1 MISYTIG
8 SLFSGYG
15 GLDLGVQMALGSGE
29 LAWVSDIEPGPK
41 AILKHNH
48 PTVENLGDVTQV
60 DWAHV
65 EPVDVIA
72 GGSPCQDLSV
82 AGVRA
87 GMKPGTRSGL
97 WESMFNAVRTIRPHL
112 VVWENVLGAL
122 SANAFSLMEQRE
134 GRLGNG
140 ADRPVLRALGRV
152 LGDLASIGYDAQW
165 ASLRASDV
173 GACHRRTRVF
183 VVGFPH
189 GDRWWLDRALNHAC
203 RPTVVGEAEGEN
215 FLPTPTATFSW
226 NTPENHMCKRPG
238 RTTVSDLRILV
249 ENGLLQTGG
258 RVEGRKMFAT
268 PAANLGSR
276 GSRHPEKQ
284 KQGGHAIGL
293 DDQCEHLLPTPTTQD
308 ADAPCASQL
317 RRNSVPLN
325 TLLPHLLPTPTSSQL
340 DGRKSERFNVGGKS
354 FYDLVEYEKFGEFK
368 DAIRVQE
375 LTFNL
380 PAPDPT
386 VIGNTGRALLNP
398 AFVEWMM
405 GLPPGHVTSPE
416 IGISRQLQLKALGNG
431 VVPQQAATAIR
442 LMAENQQLFEYENL
456 GGVA

>member
-1 MISYTIG
+1 MSAYKIG

-15 GLDLGVQMALGSGE
+15 GLDLGVQMALVSGE

-60 DWAHV
+60 DWTHV

-97 WESMFNAVRTIRPHL
+97 WESMFNAVKTIRPHL

-173 GACHRRTRVF
+173 GACHRRARVF

-189 GDRWWLDRALNHAC
+189 GDRWWLDRALNTA
-203 RPTVVGEAEGEN
+203 RPTVVGEVGGQS

-258 RVEGRKMFAT
+258 RVEERKMFAT

-284 KQGGHAIGL
+284 KQGNHAIGL
-293 DDQCEHLLPTPTTQD
+293 DDQCEHLLPTPT
-308 ADAPCASQL
+308 
-317 RRNSVPLN
+317 
-325 TLLPHLLPTPTSSQL
+325 SSRL
-340 DGRKSERFNVGGKS
+340 DGRKSERFNVGRKS

-375 LTFNL
+375 QAFGMF
-380 PAPDPT
+380 APDPT

-442 LMAENQQLFEYENL
+442 IMAENQQLFEYENL
-456 GGVA
+456 GGAA

>member
-1 MISYTIG
+1 MSSYTIG

-41 AILKHNH
+41 AILKHHH
-48 PTVENLGDVTQV
+48 PNVENLGDVTQV
-60 DWAHV
+60 DWAQV

-173 GACHRRTRVF
+173 GACHRRARVF

-189 GDRWWLDRALNHAC
+189 GDRWWLDRALNTA

-258 RVEGRKMFAT
+258 RVEERKMFAT

-284 KQGGHAIGL
+284 KQGNHAIGL
-293 DDQCEHLLPTPTTQD
+293 DDQCEHLLPTPT
-308 ADAPCASQL
+308 
-317 RRNSVPLN
+317 
-325 TLLPHLLPTPTSSQL
+325 SSQL
-340 DGRKSERFNVGGKS
+340 DGHKSERFNKARKS

-375 LTFNL
+375 QAFGMS
-380 PAPDPT
+380 APDPT

-398 AFVEWMM
+398 VFVEWMM

-442 LMAENQQLFEYENL
+442 IMAENQQLFEYENL
-456 GGVA
+456 GGAA

>member
-1 MISYTIG
+1 MSTYTIG

-15 GLDLGVQMALGSGE
+15 GLDLGVQMALDSGE

-48 PTVENLGDVTQV
+48 PNVENLGDVTQV

-134 GRLGNG
+134 GHLGNG

-173 GACHRRTRVF
+173 GACHRRARVF

-189 GDRWWLDRALNHAC
+189 GDRWWLDRALNTAH
-203 RPTVVGEAEGEN
+203 PTS
-215 FLPTPTATFSW
+215 P
-226 NTPENHMCKRPG
+226 
-238 RTTVSDLRILV
+238 TTV
-249 ENGLLQTGG
+249 G
-258 RVEGRKMFAT
+258 RVERKMFAT

-325 TLLPHLLPTPTSSQL
+325 TLLPHLLPTPTGSQL
-340 DGRKSERFNVGGKS
+340 DGRKSERFNKARKS

-375 LTFNL
+375 QAFGMS
-380 PAPDPT
+380 APDPT

-456 GGVA
+456 DGAA

>member
-1 MISYTIG
+1 MSSYKMG

-41 AILKHNH
+41 AILKHHH
-48 PTVENLGDVTQV
+48 PNVENLGDVTQV
-60 DWAHV
+60 DWTHV

-97 WESMFNAVRTIRPHL
+97 WESMFNAVRTIRPHM

-122 SANAFSLMEQRE
+122 SANAFSLMEQRA
-134 GRLGNG
+134 GHLGNG

-165 ASLRASDV
+165 ASLRASDI
-173 GACHRRTRVF
+173 GACHRRARVF

-189 GDRWWLDRALNHAC
+189 GDRWWLDRALNTA
-203 RPTVVGEAEGEN
+203 RPTS
-215 FLPTPTATFSW
+215 P
-226 NTPENHMCKRPG
+226 
-238 RTTVSDLRILV
+238 TTV
-249 ENGLLQTGG
+249 G
-258 RVEGRKMFAT
+258 RVEERKMFAT

-284 KQGGHAIGL
+284 KQGNHAIGL

-340 DGRKSERFNVGGKS
+340 DGRKSERFNKARES

-375 LTFNL
+375 QAFGMS
-380 PAPDPT
+380 APDPT

-405 GLPPGHVTSPE
+405 GLPPGHVTSSE

-442 LMAENQQLFEYENL
+442 IMAENQQLFEYENL

>member
-1 MISYTIG
+1 MSSYTIG

-41 AILKHNH
+41 AILKHHH
-48 PTVENLGDVTQV
+48 PNVENLGDVTQV
-60 DWAHV
+60 DWAQV

-134 GRLGNG
+134 GRLGVG
-140 ADRPVLRALGRV
+140 AGRPVLRALGRV

-165 ASLRASDV
+165 ASLRASDI
-173 GACHRRTRVF
+173 GACHRRARVF

-189 GDRWWLDRALNHAC
+189 GDRWWLDRALNTA

-258 RVEGRKMFAT
+258 RVEERKMFAT

-284 KQGGHAIGL
+284 KQGNHAIGL
-293 DDQCEHLLPTPTTQD
+293 DDQCE
-308 ADAPCASQL
+308 
-317 RRNSVPLN
+317 
-325 TLLPHLLPTPTSSQL
+325 HLLPTPTSSQL
-340 DGRKSERFNVGGKS
+340 DGRKSERFNVGRKS

-375 LTFNL
+375 QAFGMS
-380 PAPDPT
+380 APDPT

-442 LMAENQQLFEYENL
+442 IMAENQQLFEYENL
-456 GGVA
+456 GSVA

>member
-1 MISYTIG
+1 MSSYTIG

-15 GLDLGVQMALGSGE
+15 GLDLGVQMALDSGE

-41 AILKHNH
+41 AILKHHN
-48 PTVENLGDVTQV
+48 PNVENLGDVTQV
-60 DWAHV
+60 DWAQV
-65 EPVDVIA
+65 ESVDVIA

-140 ADRPVLRALGRV
+140 AGRPVLRALGRV

-173 GACHRRTRVF
+173 GACHRRARVF

-189 GDRWWLDRALNHAC
+189 GDRWWLDQALNTA
-203 RPTVVGEAEGEN
+203 RPTVVGEAEGEI

-258 RVEGRKMFAT
+258 RVEERKMFAT

-293 DDQCEHLLPTPTTQD
+293 DDQCEHLLPTPT
-308 ADAPCASQL
+308 
-317 RRNSVPLN
+317 
-325 TLLPHLLPTPTSSQL
+325 SSQL
-340 DGRKSERFNVGGKS
+340 DGRKSERFNKARKS

-375 LTFNL
+375 QAFGMS
-380 PAPDPT
+380 APDPT

-442 LMAENQQLFEYENL
+442 IMAENQQLFEYENL
-456 GGVA
+456 GSVA

>member
-1 MISYTIG
+1 MTPSQIAQSGHRRGPYTIG

-41 AILKHNH
+41 AILKHHH
-48 PTVENLGDVTQV
+48 PNVENLGDVTQV

-173 GACHRRTRVF
+173 GACHRRARVF

-189 GDRWWLDRALNHAC
+189 GDRWWLDRALDTA
-203 RPTVVGEAEGEN
+203 RPAS
-215 FLPTPTATFSW
+215 P
-226 NTPENHMCKRPG
+226 
-238 RTTVSDLRILV
+238 TTV
-249 ENGLLQTGG
+249 G
-258 RVEGRKMFAT
+258 RVERKMFAT

-293 DDQCEHLLPTPTTQD
+293 DDQCEHLLPTPT
-308 ADAPCASQL
+308 AS
-317 RRNSVPLN
+317 RM
-325 TLLPHLLPTPTSSQL
+325 
-340 DGRKSERFNVGGKS
+340 DGRKSEQFSEGRTT

-375 LTFNL
+375 QAFGMS
-380 PAPDPT
+380 APDPT

-442 LMAENQQLFEYENL
+442 IMAENQQLFEYENL
-456 GGVA
+456 DGAA

>member
-1 MISYTIG
+1 MTPSQIAQSGHRRGPYTIG

-15 GLDLGVQMALGSGE
+15 GLDLGVQMALDSCG

-41 AILKHNH
+41 AILKHHH
-48 PTVENLGDVTQV
+48 PNVENLGDVTQV
-60 DWAHV
+60 DWTHV

-97 WESMFNAVRTIRPHL
+97 WESMFNAVKNIRPHL

-134 GRLGNG
+134 GHLGNG
-140 ADRPVLRALGRV
+140 TDRPVLRALGRV

-173 GACHRRTRVF
+173 GACHRRARVF

-189 GDRWWLDRALNHAC
+189 GDRWWLDRALNTA
-203 RPTVVGEAEGEN
+203 RPAS
-215 FLPTPTATFSW
+215 P
-226 NTPENHMCKRPG
+226 
-238 RTTVSDLRILV
+238 TTV
-249 ENGLLQTGG
+249 G
-258 RVEGRKMFAT
+258 RVERKMFAT

-293 DDQCEHLLPTPTTQD
+293 DDQCEHLLPTPT
-308 ADAPCASQL
+308 AL
-317 RRNSVPLN
+317 RM
-325 TLLPHLLPTPTSSQL
+325 
-340 DGRKSERFNVGGKS
+340 DGRKSERFNKARES

-375 LTFNL
+375 QAFGMS
-380 PAPDPT
+380 APDPT

-442 LMAENQQLFEYENL
+442 IMAENQQLFEYENL
-456 GGVA
+456 DGAA

>member
-1 MISYTIG
+1 MSSYTIG

-41 AILKHNH
+41 AILKHHH
-48 PTVENLGDVTQV
+48 PNVENLGDVTQV
-60 DWAHV
+60 DWTHV

-134 GRLGNG
+134 GHLGNG
-140 ADRPVLRALGRV
+140 AGRPVLRALGRV

-165 ASLRASDV
+165 ASVRASDV
-173 GACHRRTRVF
+173 GACHRRARVF

-189 GDRWWLDRALNHAC
+189 GDRWWLDRALNTA
-203 RPTVVGEAEGEN
+203 RPTVVGEMGGQS
-215 FLPTPTATFSW
+215 FLPTPTATSSW
-226 NTPENHMCKRPG
+226 NTPENHMCNRPG

-258 RVEGRKMFAT
+258 RVERKMFAT

-284 KQGGHAIGL
+284 KQGNHAIGL
-293 DDQCEHLLPTPTTQD
+293 DDQCE
-308 ADAPCASQL
+308 
-317 RRNSVPLN
+317 
-325 TLLPHLLPTPTSSQL
+325 HLLPTPTSSQL
-340 DGRKSERFNVGGKS
+340 DGRKSERFNKARKS

-375 LTFNL
+375 QAFGMS
-380 PAPDPT
+380 APDPT

-405 GLPPGHVTSPE
+405 GLPPGRVTSPE

-442 LMAENQQLFEYENL
+442 IMAENQQLFEYENL

>member
-1 MISYTIG
+1 MSSYTIG

-41 AILKHNH
+41 AILKHHH
-48 PTVENLGDVTQV
+48 PNVENLGDVTQV

-134 GRLGNG
+134 GRLGVG
-140 ADRPVLRALGRV
+140 AGRPVLRALGRV

-165 ASLRASDV
+165 ASLRASDI
-173 GACHRRTRVF
+173 GACHRRARVF

-189 GDRWWLDRALNHAC
+189 GDRWWLDRALNTV

-258 RVEGRKMFAT
+258 RVEERKMFAT
-268 PAANLGSR
+268 PAVNLGSR

-284 KQGGHAIGL
+284 KQGNHAIGL
-293 DDQCEHLLPTPTTQD
+293 DDQCEHLLPTPT
-308 ADAPCASQL
+308 
-317 RRNSVPLN
+317 R
-325 TLLPHLLPTPTSSQL
+325 SQL
-340 DGRKSERFNVGGKS
+340 DGRKSERFNKARKS

-375 LTFNL
+375 QAFGMS
-380 PAPDPT
+380 APDPT

-442 LMAENQQLFEYENL
+442 IMAENQQLFEYENL
-456 GGVA
+456 GSVA

>member
-1 MISYTIG
+1 MTLCQKLSVGACVSPYTIG

-41 AILKHNH
+41 AILKHHH
-48 PTVENLGDVTQV
+48 PNVENLGDVTQV
-60 DWAHV
+60 DWAQV

-97 WESMFNAVRTIRPHL
+97 WESMFNAVKTIRPHL

-173 GACHRRTRVF
+173 GACHRRARVF

-189 GDRWWLDRALNHAC
+189 GDRWWLDRALNTA

-226 NTPENHMCKRPG
+226 NTPENHMCRRPG

-258 RVEGRKMFAT
+258 RVEERKMFAT

-284 KQGGHAIGL
+284 KQGNHAIGL
-293 DDQCEHLLPTPTTQD
+293 DDQCEHLLPTPT
-308 ADAPCASQL
+308 AS
-317 RRNSVPLN
+317 RM
-325 TLLPHLLPTPTSSQL
+325 
-340 DGRKSERFNVGGKS
+340 DGRKSEQFSEGRTT

-375 LTFNL
+375 QAFGMS
-380 PAPDPT
+380 APDPT

-442 LMAENQQLFEYENL
+442 IMAENQQLFEYENL
-456 GGVA
+456 DGAA

>member
-1 MISYTIG
+1 MSSYTIG

-29 LAWVSDIEPGPK
+29 LAWASDIEPGPK
-41 AILKHNH
+41 AILKHHH
-48 PTVENLGDVTQV
+48 PNVENLGDVTQV
-60 DWAHV
+60 DWAQV
-65 EPVDVIA
+65 ESVDVIA

-97 WESMFNAVRTIRPHL
+97 WESMFNAIRTIRPHL

-173 GACHRRTRVF
+173 GACHRRARVF

-189 GDRWWLDRALNHAC
+189 GDRWWLDRALNTA

-258 RVEGRKMFAT
+258 RVEERKMFAT

-284 KQGGHAIGL
+284 KLGGHAVGL
-293 DDQCEHLLPTPTTQD
+293 DDQCE
-308 ADAPCASQL
+308 
-317 RRNSVPLN
+317 
-325 TLLPHLLPTPTSSQL
+325 HLLPTPTSSQL
-340 DGRKSERFNVGGKS
+340 DGRKSGRFNKGRKS

-375 LTFNL
+375 QAFGMS
-380 PAPDPT
+380 APDPT

-405 GLPPGHVTSPE
+405 GLPPGHVSSSE

-442 LMAENQQLFEYENL
+442 IMAENQQLFEYENL
-456 GGVA
+456 GGAA

>member
-1 MISYTIG
+1 MSAYMIG

-15 GLDLGVQMALGSGE
+15 GLDLGVQMALGSCG

-41 AILKHNH
+41 AILKHHH
-48 PTVENLGDVTQV
+48 PDVENLGDVTQV

-97 WESMFNAVRTIRPHL
+97 WESMFNAVRTIRPHM

-134 GRLGNG
+134 GRLGVG
-140 ADRPVLRALGRV
+140 AGRPVLRALGRV

-173 GACHRRTRVF
+173 GACHRRARVF

-189 GDRWWLDRALNHAC
+189 GDRWWLDRALNAA
-203 RPTVVGEAEGEN
+203 RPTS
-215 FLPTPTATFSW
+215 P
-226 NTPENHMCKRPG
+226 
-238 RTTVSDLRILV
+238 TTV
-249 ENGLLQTGG
+249 G
-258 RVEGRKMFAT
+258 RVERKMFAT

-276 GSRHPEKQ
+276 GSRHPDKQ
-284 KQGGHAIGL
+284 KAGNHAIGL

-325 TLLPHLLPTPTSSQL
+325 TLLPYLLPTPTASHM
-340 DGRKSERFNVGGKS
+340 DGRKSERFNKARES

-375 LTFNL
+375 QAFGLSA
-380 PAPDPT
+380 PAPT

-405 GLPPGHVTSPE
+405 GLPPGHVTSSE

-442 LMAENQQLFEYENL
+442 FMAENQQLFEYENL
-456 GGVA
+456 DGAA

>member
-1 MISYTIG
+1 MTPSQKLSVGACVSPYTIG

-41 AILKHNH
+41 AILKHHH
-48 PTVENLGDVTQV
+48 PNVENLGDVTQV
-60 DWAHV
+60 DWTHV

-173 GACHRRTRVF
+173 GACHRRARVF

-189 GDRWWLDRALNHAC
+189 GDRWWLDRALNTA

-226 NTPENHMCKRPG
+226 NTPENHMCRRPG

-258 RVEGRKMFAT
+258 RVEERKMFAT

-284 KQGGHAIGL
+284 KQGNHAIGL
-293 DDQCEHLLPTPTTQD
+293 DDQCEHLLPTPTG
-308 ADAPCASQL
+308 S
-317 RRNSVPLN
+317 R
-325 TLLPHLLPTPTSSQL
+325 L
-340 DGRKSERFNVGGKS
+340 DGRKSERFNKARKS
-354 FYDLVEYEKFGEFK
+354 FYDLVKYEKFGEFK
-368 DAIRVQE
+368 NAIRVQE
-375 LTFNL
+375 QAFGM

-442 LMAENQQLFEYENL
+442 IMAENQQLFEYENL

>member
-1 MISYTIG
+1 MGACSPG
-8 SLFSGYG
+8 MG
-15 GLDLGVQMALGSGE
+15 GLDLGVQMALDSGE

-41 AILKHNH
+41 AILKHHH
-48 PTVENLGDVTQV
+48 PNVENLGDVTQV
-60 DWAHV
+60 DWAQV

-134 GRLGNG
+134 GRLGVG
-140 ADRPVLRALGRV
+140 AGRPVLRALGRV

-165 ASLRASDV
+165 ASLRASDI
-173 GACHRRTRVF
+173 GACHRRARVF

-189 GDRWWLDRALNHAC
+189 GDRWWLDRALNTA

-258 RVEGRKMFAT
+258 RVEERKMFAT

-284 KQGGHAIGL
+284 KQGNHAIGL
-293 DDQCEHLLPTPTTQD
+293 DDQCE
-308 ADAPCASQL
+308 
-317 RRNSVPLN
+317 
-325 TLLPHLLPTPTSSQL
+325 HLLPTPTSSQL
-340 DGRKSERFNVGGKS
+340 DGRKSERFNVGRKS

-375 LTFNL
+375 QAFGMS
-380 PAPDPT
+380 APDPT

-442 LMAENQQLFEYENL
+442 IMAENQQLFEYENL
-456 GGVA
+456 GSVA

>member
-1 MISYTIG
+1 MTPSQIAQSGHRRGPYTIG

-15 GLDLGVQMALGSGE
+15 GLDLGVQMALDSGE

-41 AILKHNH
+41 AILKHHH
-48 PTVENLGDVTQV
+48 PNVENLGDVTQV
-60 DWAHV
+60 DWTHV

-140 ADRPVLRALGRV
+140 AGRPVLRALGRV

-173 GACHRRTRVF
+173 GACHRRARVF

-189 GDRWWLDRALNHAC
+189 GDRWWLDRALDTA
-203 RPTVVGEAEGEN
+203 RPAS
-215 FLPTPTATFSW
+215 P
-226 NTPENHMCKRPG
+226 
-238 RTTVSDLRILV
+238 TTV
-249 ENGLLQTGG
+249 G
-258 RVEGRKMFAT
+258 RVERKMFAT

-293 DDQCEHLLPTPTTQD
+293 DDQCEHLLPTPT
-308 ADAPCASQL
+308 AS
-317 RRNSVPLN
+317 RM
-325 TLLPHLLPTPTSSQL
+325 
-340 DGRKSERFNVGGKS
+340 DGRKSERFNKARES
-354 FYDLVEYEKFGEFK
+354 FYDVVEYEKFGEFK

-375 LTFNL
+375 QAFGMS
-380 PAPDPT
+380 APDPT

-442 LMAENQQLFEYENL
+442 IMAENQQLFEYENL
-456 GGVA
+456 DGAA

>member
-1 MISYTIG
+1 MTPSQITQSRHRRGSYTIG

-41 AILKHNH
+41 AILKHHH
-48 PTVENLGDVTQV
+48 PNVENLGDVTQV
-60 DWAHV
+60 DWTQV
-65 EPVDVIA
+65 DPVDVIA

-97 WESMFNAVRTIRPHL
+97 WESMFNAVKTIRPHL

-134 GRLGNG
+134 GHLGNG

-152 LGDLASIGYDAQW
+152 LGDLASIGYDTQW

-173 GACHRRTRVF
+173 GACHRRARVF
-183 VVGFPH
+183 VVGFPQ
-189 GDRWWLDRALNHAC
+189 GDRWWLNRALNTA
-203 RPTVVGEAEGEN
+203 RPTS
-215 FLPTPTATFSW
+215 P
-226 NTPENHMCKRPG
+226 
-238 RTTVSDLRILV
+238 TTV
-249 ENGLLQTGG
+249 G
-258 RVEGRKMFAT
+258 RVERKMFAT

-276 GSRHPEKQ
+276 GSRHPDKQ
-284 KQGGHAIGL
+284 KAGNHAIGL

-325 TLLPHLLPTPTSSQL
+325 TLLPHLLPTPTCSRM
-340 DGRKSERFNVGGKS
+340 DGRKSVQFSEGRTT
-354 FYDLVEYEKFGEFK
+354 FYDVVEYEKFGEFK

-375 LTFNL
+375 QAFGMS
-380 PAPDPT
+380 APDPT
-386 VIGNTGRALLNP
+386 MIGKTGRTLLNP

-442 LMAENQQLFEYENL
+442 IMAENQQLFEYENL
-456 GGVA
+456 DGAA

>member
-1 MISYTIG
+1 MSSYKMG

-41 AILKHNH
+41 AILKHHH
-48 PTVENLGDVTQV
+48 PNVENLGDVTQV

-65 EPVDVIA
+65 ESVDVIA

-122 SANAFSLMEQRE
+122 SANAFSLMEQRA
-134 GRLGNG
+134 GHLGNG
-140 ADRPVLRALGRV
+140 AGRPVLRALGRV
-152 LGDLASIGYDAQW
+152 LGDLATIGYDAQW

-173 GACHRRTRVF
+173 GACHRRARVF

-189 GDRWWLDRALNHAC
+189 GDRWWLDRALNTAC
-203 RPTVVGEAEGEN
+203 HPTVVGEKGGQS
-215 FLPTPTATFSW
+215 FLPTPTA
-226 NTPENHMCKRPG
+226 
-238 RTTVSDLRILV
+238 
-249 ENGLLQTGG
+249 
-258 RVEGRKMFAT
+258 
-268 PAANLGSR
+268 
-276 GSRHPEKQ
+276 
-284 KQGGHAIGL
+284 
-293 DDQCEHLLPTPTTQD
+293 
-308 ADAPCASQL
+308 SQI
-317 RRNSVPLN
+317 
-325 TLLPHLLPTPTSSQL
+325 
-340 DGRKSERFNVGGKS
+340 DGRKSGRFNKGRKS

-375 LTFNL
+375 QAFGM

-405 GLPPGHVTSPE
+405 GLPPGHVSSSE

-442 LMAENQQLFEYENL
+442 IMAENQQLFEYENL

>member
-1 MISYTIG
+1 MSSYTIG

-41 AILKHNH
+41 AILKHHH
-48 PTVENLGDVTQV
+48 PNVENLGDVTQV
-60 DWAHV
+60 DWTHV

-97 WESMFNAVRTIRPHL
+97 WESMFNAVKTIRPHL

-173 GACHRRTRVF
+173 GACHRRARVF
-183 VVGFPH
+183 VIGFPH
-189 GDRWWLDRALNHAC
+189 GDRWWLDRALNTA

-215 FLPTPTATFSW
+215 FLPTPTATSSW
-226 NTPENHMCKRPG
+226 NTPENHMCRRPG

-258 RVEGRKMFAT
+258 RVEERKMFAT

-284 KQGGHAIGL
+284 KQGNHAIGL
-293 DDQCEHLLPTPTTQD
+293 DDQCEHLLPTPTG
-308 ADAPCASQL
+308 S
-317 RRNSVPLN
+317 R
-325 TLLPHLLPTPTSSQL
+325 L
-340 DGRKSERFNVGGKS
+340 DGRKSERFNKARKS

-375 LTFNL
+375 QAFGMS
-380 PAPDPT
+380 APDPT

-405 GLPPGHVTSPE
+405 GLPPGRVTSPE

-442 LMAENQQLFEYENL
+442 IMAENQQLFEYENL

>member
-1 MISYTIG
+1 MTPSQIAQSGHRRGPYTIG

-29 LAWVSDIEPGPK
+29 LAWMSDIEPGPK
-41 AILKHNH
+41 AILKHHH
-48 PTVENLGDVTQV
+48 PNVENLGDVTQV
-60 DWAHV
+60 DWTHV

-97 WESMFNAVRTIRPHL
+97 WESMFNAVKTIRPHL

-134 GRLGNG
+134 GHLGNG
-140 ADRPVLRALGRV
+140 TDRPVLRALGRV

-173 GACHRRTRVF
+173 GACHRRARVF

-189 GDRWWLDRALNHAC
+189 GDRWWLDRALNTA
-203 RPTVVGEAEGEN
+203 RPAS
-215 FLPTPTATFSW
+215 P
-226 NTPENHMCKRPG
+226 
-238 RTTVSDLRILV
+238 TTV
-249 ENGLLQTGG
+249 G
-258 RVEGRKMFAT
+258 RVERKMFAT

-284 KQGGHAIGL
+284 KQGNHAIGL
-293 DDQCEHLLPTPTTQD
+293 DDQCEHLLPTPT
-308 ADAPCASQL
+308 AS
-317 RRNSVPLN
+317 RM
-325 TLLPHLLPTPTSSQL
+325 
-340 DGRKSERFNVGGKS
+340 DGHKSERFNKARES

-375 LTFNL
+375 QAFGMS
-380 PAPDPT
+380 APDPT

-442 LMAENQQLFEYENL
+442 IMAENQQLFEYENL
-456 GGVA
+456 DGAA

>member
-1 MISYTIG
+1 MSSYTIG

-29 LAWVSDIEPGPK
+29 LVWVSDIEPGPK
-41 AILKHNH
+41 AILKHHH
-48 PTVENLGDVTQV
+48 PNVENLGDVTQV

-97 WESMFNAVRTIRPHL
+97 WESMFNAIRTIRPHL

-173 GACHRRTRVF
+173 GACHRRARVF

-189 GDRWWLDRALNHAC
+189 GDRWWLDRALNTA

-226 NTPENHMCKRPG
+226 NTPETHMCKRPG

-258 RVEGRKMFAT
+258 RVVERKMFAT

-293 DDQCEHLLPTPTTQD
+293 DDQCEHLLPTPTG
-308 ADAPCASQL
+308 S
-317 RRNSVPLN
+317 R
-325 TLLPHLLPTPTSSQL
+325 L
-340 DGRKSERFNVGGKS
+340 DGRKSERFNKARKS

-375 LTFNL
+375 QAFGMS
-380 PAPDPT
+380 APDPT

-405 GLPPGHVTSPE
+405 GLPPGHVTSSE

-442 LMAENQQLFEYENL
+442 IMAENQQLFEYENL
-456 GGVA
+456 GSVA

>member
-1 MISYTIG
+1 MTPSQKLSVGACVSPYTIG

-41 AILKHNH
+41 AILKHHH
-48 PTVENLGDVTQV
+48 PNVENLGDVTQV
-60 DWAHV
+60 DWTHV

-173 GACHRRTRVF
+173 GACHRRARVF

-189 GDRWWLDRALNHAC
+189 GDRWWLDRALNTA

-226 NTPENHMCKRPG
+226 NTPENHMCRRPG

-249 ENGLLQTGG
+249 ENGLVQTGG
-258 RVEGRKMFAT
+258 RVEERKMFAT

-284 KQGGHAIGL
+284 KQGNHAIGL
-293 DDQCEHLLPTPTTQD
+293 DDQCEHLLPTPTG
-308 ADAPCASQL
+308 P
-317 RRNSVPLN
+317 R
-325 TLLPHLLPTPTSSQL
+325 L
-340 DGRKSERFNVGGKS
+340 DGRKSERFNKARKS
-354 FYDLVEYEKFGEFK
+354 FYDLVKYEKFGEFK
-368 DAIRVQE
+368 NAIRVQE
-375 LTFNL
+375 QAFGM

-442 LMAENQQLFEYENL
+442 IMAENQQLFEYENL

>member
-1 MISYTIG
+1 MSSYTIG

-15 GLDLGVQMALGSGE
+15 GLDLGVQMALDSGE

-41 AILKHNH
+41 AILKHHH
-48 PTVENLGDVTQV
+48 PNVENLGDVTQV
-60 DWAHV
+60 DWAQV

-134 GRLGNG
+134 GRLGVG
-140 ADRPVLRALGRV
+140 AGRPVLRALGRV

-165 ASLRASDV
+165 ASLRASDI
-173 GACHRRTRVF
+173 GACHRRARVF

-189 GDRWWLDRALNHAC
+189 GDRWWLDRALNTA

-258 RVEGRKMFAT
+258 RVEERKMFAT

-284 KQGGHAIGL
+284 KQGNHAIGL
-293 DDQCEHLLPTPTTQD
+293 DDQCE
-308 ADAPCASQL
+308 
-317 RRNSVPLN
+317 
-325 TLLPHLLPTPTSSQL
+325 HLLPTPTSSQL
-340 DGRKSERFNVGGKS
+340 DGRKSERFNVGRKS

-375 LTFNL
+375 QAFGMS
-380 PAPDPT
+380 APDPT

-442 LMAENQQLFEYENL
+442 IMAENQQLFEYENL
-456 GGVA
+456 GSVA

>member
-1 MISYTIG
+1 MTPSQIAQSGHRRGSYTIG

-41 AILKHNH
+41 AILKHHH
-48 PTVENLGDVTQV
+48 PDVENLGDVTQV
-60 DWAHV
+60 DWTHV

-97 WESMFNAVRTIRPHL
+97 WESMFNAVKTIRPHM

-134 GRLGNG
+134 GHLGNG

-152 LGDLASIGYDAQW
+152 LGDLAAIGYDTQW

-173 GACHRRTRVF
+173 GACHRRARVF
-183 VVGFPH
+183 VVGFPQ
-189 GDRWWLDRALNHAC
+189 GDRWWLDRALNTA
-203 RPTVVGEAEGEN
+203 RPTS
-215 FLPTPTATFSW
+215 P
-226 NTPENHMCKRPG
+226 
-238 RTTVSDLRILV
+238 TTV
-249 ENGLLQTGG
+249 G
-258 RVEGRKMFAT
+258 RVERKMFAT

-276 GSRHPEKQ
+276 GSRHPDKQ
-284 KQGGHAIGL
+284 KAGNHAIGL

-340 DGRKSERFNVGGKS
+340 DGRKSERFNVGRKS

-375 LTFNL
+375 QAFGMS
-380 PAPDPT
+380 APDPT

-405 GLPPGHVTSPE
+405 GLPPGHVTSSE

-442 LMAENQQLFEYENL
+442 IMAENQQLFEYENL

>member
-1 MISYTIG
+1 MTPSQITQSGHRRGSYTIG

-41 AILKHNH
+41 AILKHHH
-48 PTVENLGDVTQV
+48 PNVENLGDVTQV

-140 ADRPVLRALGRV
+140 AGRPVLRALGRV
-152 LGDLASIGYDAQW
+152 LGDLASIGYDTQW

-173 GACHRRTRVF
+173 GACHRRARVF
-183 VVGFPH
+183 VVGFPQ
-189 GDRWWLDRALNHAC
+189 GDRWWLDRALNTA
-203 RPTVVGEAEGEN
+203 RPTS
-215 FLPTPTATFSW
+215 P
-226 NTPENHMCKRPG
+226 
-238 RTTVSDLRILV
+238 TTV
-249 ENGLLQTGG
+249 G
-258 RVEGRKMFAT
+258 RVERKMFAT

-284 KQGGHAIGL
+284 KQGNHAIGL

-325 TLLPHLLPTPTSSQL
+325 TLLPHLLPTPTCSRM
-340 DGRKSERFNVGGKS
+340 DGRKSERFNVGRKS

-375 LTFNL
+375 QAFGMS
-380 PAPDPT
+380 APDPT

-405 GLPPGHVTSPE
+405 GLPPGHVTSSE

-442 LMAENQQLFEYENL
+442 FMAENQQLFEYENL

>member
-1 MISYTIG
+1 MTPSQKLSVGACVSPYTIG

-29 LAWVSDIEPGPK
+29 LAWMSDIEPGPK
-41 AILKHNH
+41 AILKHHH
-48 PTVENLGDVTQV
+48 PNVENLGDVTQV

-65 EPVDVIA
+65 ESVDVIA

-173 GACHRRTRVF
+173 GACHRRARVF

-189 GDRWWLDRALNHAC
+189 GDRWWLDRALNTA

-226 NTPENHMCKRPG
+226 NTPENHMCRRPG

-258 RVEGRKMFAT
+258 RVEERKMFAT

-284 KQGGHAIGL
+284 KQGNHAIGL
-293 DDQCEHLLPTPTTQD
+293 DDQCEHLLPTPT
-308 ADAPCASQL
+308 AS
-317 RRNSVPLN
+317 RM
-325 TLLPHLLPTPTSSQL
+325 
-340 DGRKSERFNVGGKS
+340 DGRKSERFSEGRTT

-375 LTFNL
+375 QAFGMS
-380 PAPDPT
+380 APDPT

-442 LMAENQQLFEYENL
+442 IMAENQQLFEYENL
-456 GGVA
+456 GGAA

>member
-1 MISYTIG
+1 MTPSQITQSGHRRGSYTIG

-41 AILKHNH
+41 AILKHHH

-97 WESMFNAVRTIRPHL
+97 WESMFNAIRTIRPHL

-173 GACHRRTRVF
+173 GACHRRARVF

-189 GDRWWLDRALNHAC
+189 GDRWWLDRALNAA
-203 RPTVVGEAEGEN
+203 RPAS
-215 FLPTPTATFSW
+215 P
-226 NTPENHMCKRPG
+226 
-238 RTTVSDLRILV
+238 TTV
-249 ENGLLQTGG
+249 G
-258 RVEGRKMFAT
+258 RVERKMFAT

-284 KQGGHAIGL
+284 KQGNHAIGL

-325 TLLPHLLPTPTSSQL
+325 TLLTHLLPTPTCSRM
-340 DGRKSERFNVGGKS
+340 DGRKSVQFSEGRTT

-375 LTFNL
+375 QAFGMS
-380 PAPDPT
+380 APDPT

-442 LMAENQQLFEYENL
+442 FMAENQQLFEYENL

>member
-1 MISYTIG
+1 MSAYTIG

-15 GLDLGVQMALGSGE
+15 GLDLGVQMALDSGE
-29 LAWVSDIEPGPK
+29 LAWMSDIEPGPK
-41 AILKHNH
+41 AILKHHH
-48 PTVENLGDVTQV
+48 PNVENLGDVTQV

-97 WESMFNAVRTIRPHL
+97 WESMFNAVKTIRPHL

-173 GACHRRTRVF
+173 GACHRRARVF

-189 GDRWWLDRALNHAC
+189 GDRWWLDRAVFNA
-203 RPTVVGEAEGEN
+203 RPTS
-215 FLPTPTATFSW
+215 P
-226 NTPENHMCKRPG
+226 
-238 RTTVSDLRILV
+238 TTV
-249 ENGLLQTGG
+249 G
-258 RVEGRKMFAT
+258 RVERKMFA
-268 PAANLGSR
+268 AGVANLGSR

-284 KQGGHAIGL
+284 KQGSHAAGL

-325 TLLPHLLPTPTSSQL
+325 TLLPHLLPTPTGSQL
-340 DGRKSERFNVGGKS
+340 DGRKSERFNKARKS

-375 LTFNL
+375 QAFGMS
-380 PAPDPT
+380 APDPT
-386 VIGNTGRALLNP
+386 VIGNTGRTLLNP

-442 LMAENQQLFEYENL
+442 IMAENQQLFEYENL

>member
-1 MISYTIG
+1 MTPSQIAQCGRRVMDPYTIG

-41 AILKHNH
+41 AILKHHH
-48 PTVENLGDVTQV
+48 PNVENLGDVTQV
-60 DWAHV
+60 DWTQV

-72 GGSPCQDLSV
+72 GGSPCQDLSL

-165 ASLRASDV
+165 ASVRASDV
-173 GACHRRTRVF
+173 GACHRRARVF

-189 GDRWWLDRALNHAC
+189 GDRWWLDRALNTA
-203 RPTVVGEAEGEN
+203 RPTS
-215 FLPTPTATFSW
+215 PT
-226 NTPENHMCKRPG
+226 
-238 RTTVSDLRILV
+238 
-249 ENGLLQTGG
+249 TGG
-258 RVEGRKMFAT
+258 RVEERKMFAT

-293 DDQCEHLLPTPTTQD
+293 DDQCEHLLPTPT
-308 ADAPCASQL
+308 ASCM
-317 RRNSVPLN
+317 
-325 TLLPHLLPTPTSSQL
+325 
-340 DGRKSERFNVGGKS
+340 DGRKSERFSEGRTT

-375 LTFNL
+375 QAFGMS
-380 PAPDPT
+380 APDPT

-442 LMAENQQLFEYENL
+442 FMAENQQLFEYENL
-456 GGVA
+456 DGAA

>member
-1 MISYTIG
+1 MTPSQITQSGHRRGPYTIG

-15 GLDLGVQMALGSGE
+15 GLDLGVQMALDSCG

-41 AILKHNH
+41 AILKHHH
-48 PTVENLGDVTQV
+48 PNVENLGDVTQV
-60 DWAHV
+60 DWTHV

-97 WESMFNAVRTIRPHL
+97 WESMFNAVKNIRPHL

-134 GRLGNG
+134 GHLGNG
-140 ADRPVLRALGRV
+140 TDRPVLRALGRV

-173 GACHRRTRVF
+173 GACHRRARVF

-189 GDRWWLDRALNHAC
+189 GDRWWLDRALNTA
-203 RPTVVGEAEGEN
+203 RPAS
-215 FLPTPTATFSW
+215 P
-226 NTPENHMCKRPG
+226 
-238 RTTVSDLRILV
+238 TTV
-249 ENGLLQTGG
+249 G
-258 RVEGRKMFAT
+258 RVERKMFAT

-293 DDQCEHLLPTPTTQD
+293 DDQCEHLLPTPT
-308 ADAPCASQL
+308 AL
-317 RRNSVPLN
+317 RM
-325 TLLPHLLPTPTSSQL
+325 
-340 DGRKSERFNVGGKS
+340 DGRKSERFSEGRTT

-375 LTFNL
+375 QAFGMS
-380 PAPDPT
+380 APDPT

-442 LMAENQQLFEYENL
+442 IMAENQQLFEYENL
-456 GGVA
+456 DGAA

>member
-1 MISYTIG
+1 MSSYKMG

-41 AILKHNH
+41 AILKHHH
-48 PTVENLGDVTQV
+48 PNVENLGDVTQV
-60 DWAHV
+60 AWGQV
-65 EPVDVIA
+65 EPVNVIA

-122 SANAFSLMEQRE
+122 SANAFSLMEQRA
-134 GRLGNG
+134 GHLGNG
-140 ADRPVLRALGRV
+140 AGRPVLRALGRV

-173 GACHRRTRVF
+173 GACHRRARVF

-189 GDRWWLDRALNHAC
+189 GDRWWLDRALNTA
-203 RPTVVGEAEGEN
+203 RPTS
-215 FLPTPTATFSW
+215 PT
-226 NTPENHMCKRPG
+226 
-238 RTTVSDLRILV
+238 
-249 ENGLLQTGG
+249 TGG
-258 RVEGRKMFAT
+258 RVERKMFAT

-284 KQGGHAIGL
+284 KQGGNAIGL

-325 TLLPHLLPTPTSSQL
+325 TLLPYLLPTPTGSRL
-340 DGRKSERFNVGGKS
+340 DGRKSERFNKARKS

-375 LTFNL
+375 QAFGM

-405 GLPPGHVTSPE
+405 GLPPGHVTSAE

-442 LMAENQQLFEYENL
+442 FMAENQQLFEYENL

>member
-1 MISYTIG
+1 MSAYKIG

-15 GLDLGVQMALGSGE
+15 GLDLGVQMALDSGE

-60 DWAHV
+60 DWTHV

-97 WESMFNAVRTIRPHL
+97 WESMFNAVKTIRPHL

-134 GRLGNG
+134 GRLGVG

-173 GACHRRTRVF
+173 GACHRRARVF

-189 GDRWWLDRALNHAC
+189 GDRWWLDRALNTA
-203 RPTVVGEAEGEN
+203 RPTVVGEVGGQS

-258 RVEGRKMFAT
+258 RVEERKMFAT

-284 KQGGHAIGL
+284 KQGNHAIGL
-293 DDQCEHLLPTPTTQD
+293 DDQCEHLLPTPT
-308 ADAPCASQL
+308 
-317 RRNSVPLN
+317 
-325 TLLPHLLPTPTSSQL
+325 SSRL
-340 DGRKSERFNVGGKS
+340 DGRKSERFNVGRKS

-375 LTFNL
+375 QAFGMF
-380 PAPDPT
+380 APDPT

-442 LMAENQQLFEYENL
+442 IMAENQQLFEYENL
-456 GGVA
+456 GGAA

>member
-1 MISYTIG
+1 MTPSQFAQSGHRRGSYTIG

-41 AILKHNH
+41 AILKHHH
-48 PTVENLGDVTQV
+48 PNVENLGDVTQV
-60 DWAHV
+60 DWTHV

-97 WESMFNAVRTIRPHL
+97 WESMFNAVKTIRPHL

-134 GRLGNG
+134 GHLGDG

-173 GACHRRTRVF
+173 GACHRRARVF

-189 GDRWWLDRALNHAC
+189 GDRWWLNRALNTA
-203 RPTVVGEAEGEN
+203 RPTS
-215 FLPTPTATFSW
+215 P
-226 NTPENHMCKRPG
+226 
-238 RTTVSDLRILV
+238 TTV
-249 ENGLLQTGG
+249 G
-258 RVEGRKMFAT
+258 RVERKMFAT

-284 KQGGHAIGL
+284 KQGNHAIGL

-340 DGRKSERFNVGGKS
+340 DGRKSERFNVGRKS

-375 LTFNL
+375 QAFGMS
-380 PAPDPT
+380 APDPT

-442 LMAENQQLFEYENL
+442 IMAENQQLFEYENL

>member
-1 MISYTIG
+1 MTPSQKLSVGACVSPYTIG

-41 AILKHNH
+41 AILKHHH
-48 PTVENLGDVTQV
+48 PNVENLGDVTQV
-60 DWAHV
+60 DWTHV

-173 GACHRRTRVF
+173 GACHRRARVF

-189 GDRWWLDRALNHAC
+189 GDRWWLDRALNTA
-203 RPTVVGEAEGEN
+203 RPTVVGEAEVEN

-226 NTPENHMCKRPG
+226 NTPENHMCRRPG

-258 RVEGRKMFAT
+258 RVEERKMFAT

-284 KQGGHAIGL
+284 KQGNHAIGL
-293 DDQCEHLLPTPTTQD
+293 DDQCEHLLPTPTG
-308 ADAPCASQL
+308 S
-317 RRNSVPLN
+317 R
-325 TLLPHLLPTPTSSQL
+325 L
-340 DGRKSERFNVGGKS
+340 DGRKSERFNKARKS
-354 FYDLVEYEKFGEFK
+354 FYDLVKYEKFGEFK
-368 DAIRVQE
+368 NAIRVQE
-375 LTFNL
+375 QAFGM

-442 LMAENQQLFEYENL
+442 IMAENQQLFEYENL

>member
-1 MISYTIG
+1 MSSYTIG

-15 GLDLGVQMALGSGE
+15 GLDLGVQMALGSCG

-65 EPVDVIA
+65 ESVDVIA

-97 WESMFNAVRTIRPHL
+97 WESMFNAVKTIRPHL

-134 GRLGNG
+134 GRLGVG
-140 ADRPVLRALGRV
+140 AGRPVLRALGRV

-173 GACHRRTRVF
+173 GACHRRARVF

-189 GDRWWLDRALNHAC
+189 GDRWWLDRALNTA
-203 RPTVVGEAEGEN
+203 RPTS
-215 FLPTPTATFSW
+215 P
-226 NTPENHMCKRPG
+226 
-238 RTTVSDLRILV
+238 TTV
-249 ENGLLQTGG
+249 G
-258 RVEGRKMFAT
+258 RVERKMFAT

-284 KQGGHAIGL
+284 KQGGHAVGL

-325 TLLPHLLPTPTSSQL
+325 TLLPHLLPTPTGSQL
-340 DGRKSERFNVGGKS
+340 DGRKSERFNKARKS

-375 LTFNL
+375 QAFGMS
-380 PAPDPT
+380 APDPT

-405 GLPPGHVTSPE
+405 GLPPGHVTSSE

-442 LMAENQQLFEYENL
+442 IMAENQQLFEYENL
-456 GGVA
+456 GGAA

>member
-1 MISYTIG
+1 MTPSQFAQSGHRRGSYTIG

-41 AILKHNH
+41 AILKHHH
-48 PTVENLGDVTQV
+48 PNVENLGDVTQV
-60 DWAHV
+60 DWTHV

-134 GRLGNG
+134 GRLGNR

-173 GACHRRTRVF
+173 GACHRRARVF
-183 VVGFPH
+183 VIGFPQ
-189 GDRWWLDRALNHAC
+189 GDRWWLDRALNTA
-203 RPTVVGEAEGEN
+203 RPTS
-215 FLPTPTATFSW
+215 P
-226 NTPENHMCKRPG
+226 
-238 RTTVSDLRILV
+238 TTV
-249 ENGLLQTGG
+249 G
-258 RVEGRKMFAT
+258 RVERKMFAT

-276 GSRHPEKQ
+276 GSRHPDKQ
-284 KQGGHAIGL
+284 KAGNHAIGL

-340 DGRKSERFNVGGKS
+340 DGRKSERFNVGRKS

-375 LTFNL
+375 QAFGMS
-380 PAPDPT
+380 APDPT

-442 LMAENQQLFEYENL
+442 IMAENQQLFEYENL